1 MKKLVVMAGMV
12 VTMFSVALLGG
23 CGSTPAST
31 GDSTQTQIETTVA
44 ENTTQAAEAV
54 ATTETESAEKA
65 AAVTEAAPA
74 ATSESADKASAQGIT
89 EEKAMDIA
97 LSDAG
102 VANADATR
110 KEIHLDYDD
119 DYGKEVFDIEFH
131 KGTTEYS
138 YDIDPANGNILN
150 SEMDIDD

>member
-31 GDSTQTQIETTVA
+31 GESTQTQIEATVA
-44 ENTTQAAEAV
+44 ENTTQATEAV
-54 ATTETESAEKA
+54 AATESAEKA
-65 AAVTEAAPA
+65 TAVTEAQ
-74 ATSESADKASAQGIT
+74 TTEADNKADSQMIT

-138 YDIDPANGNILN
+138 YDIDPANGNILS

>member
-31 GDSTQTQIETTVA
+31 GDSTQTQIESTVA
-44 ENTTQAAEAV
+44 ENTTQATEAV
-54 ATTETESAEKA
+54 AVTESAEKA
-65 AAVTEAAPA
+65 TAVTEAQ
-74 ATSESADKASAQGIT
+74 TTEADNKADSQMIT

-138 YDIDPANGNILN
+138 YDIDPANGNILS

>member
-1 MKKLVVMAGMV
+1 MKKLMVMTGMV

-31 GDSTQTQIETTVA
+31 GESTQTQIEATVA
-44 ENTTQAAEAV
+44 ENTTQAAEVV
-54 ATTETESAEKA
+54 ATTESAEKA
-65 AAVTEAAPA
+65 TAVTEAAPT
-74 ATSESADKASAQGIT
+74 ATSESADKTATQGIT

-97 LSDAG
+97 LADAG
-102 VANADATR
+102 VTNAEATR

-138 YDIDPANGNILN
+138 YDIDPAIGNILI